1 MAHFAKI
8 NENNIVEQVIVI
20 DNVYEEYGHDYINN
34 TLGLEGRWIQTSY
47 NNNFRK
53 QFAGNG
59 YYYDEVK
66 DIFIALQAYPSWTLD
81 ENNDWQPPVVK
92 PDNDIDHIWNWNEE
106 KLEWTN
112 IIKQK

>member
-20 DNVYEEYGHDYINN
+20 DNGHEGYAQDYITN

-47 NNNFRK
+47 NNNIRK
-53 QFAGNG
+53 QFAGPG

-66 DIFIALQAYPSWTLD
+66 DIFIGIQPYPSWQLD
-81 ENNDWQPPVVK
+81 ENNDWQPPT
-92 PDNDIDHIWNWNEE
+92 PEPEHDRLDFHWWDEE
-106 KLEWTN
+106 TLTWTN
-112 IIKQK
+112 K